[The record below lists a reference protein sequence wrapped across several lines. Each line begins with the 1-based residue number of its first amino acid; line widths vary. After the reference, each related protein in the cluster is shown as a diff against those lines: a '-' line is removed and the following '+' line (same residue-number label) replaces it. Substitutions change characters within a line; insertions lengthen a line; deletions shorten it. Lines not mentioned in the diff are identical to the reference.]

1 MIFFANPTGAA
12 LDAIREGRPVLHG
25 GFVMDFADVK
35 VAVKPIIE
43 RLDHHCLNDIIDN
56 PTVENQLVF
65 LWEQLKLLPGLYEL
79 ILRETSTNSARY
91 RGIV

>member
-1 MIFFANPTGAA
+1 MVTANYLTE
-12 LDAIREGRPVLHG
+12 LIHDATAGPVLHG